1 MSVPNRGP
9 ELQAVCYTLAVS
21 SVIAVALRIYV
32 RVRLV
37 KNFGLD
43 DWFMCSA
50 LITFLLFVMSALLG
64 VKHGTGRHRDDLDPH
79 DFQQAMKW
87 WWWCYLWY
95 CLTMISSKI
104 SIGYLLLRITTR
116 KLDVWILYGVMAIT
130 VCTGVVFFFVTLFQ
144 CSPIS
149 YFWNQ
154 DQPGKCVKPEVIMVF
169 TYLYS
174 VFSVISDFT
183 CAILPMFLVF
193 KLNMGRKTKLA
204 LIPIMAMA
212 CVLVYPDYYKRRGL
226 TLYRASAAV
235 VVRFPFVKDFKNPDF
250 LWATIDIAIWS
261 TTEQGL
267 AVTAGSLATLRPLL
281 RLLGRKLGITT
292 SGRSEL
298 RDTDQQMGSGG
309 FRPTKGTNGSGNKHR
324 DLFSLATFAREDD
337 LDGNG
342 REGQAAYAGEHH
354 FQSRSSAEKGVSAWR
369 SRDNES
375 EEELTGQLGSDNSR
389 IVKVTTFEVRE
400 NRI

>member
-1 MSVPNRGP
+1 MAVPNRGP
-9 ELQAVCYTLAVS
+9 ELQAVCYTLVTSAIITVL
-21 SVIAVALRIYV
+21 LRIFV
-32 RVRLV
+32 RVRMV
-37 KNFGLD
+37 KNFGID
-43 DWFMCSA
+43 DWFMISA
-50 LITFLLFVMSALLG
+50 LITFILFVTCALLG
-64 VKHGTGRHRDDLDPH
+64 VKHGTGRHRDDLDPE
-79 DFQQAMKW
+79 DYKQARQW

-95 CLTMISSKI
+95 CLTMIASKI

-116 KLDVWILYGVMAIT
+116 KWDRWILYGVMAIT
-130 VCTGVVFFFVTLFQ
+130 VCTGVVFFFVTIFQ

-149 YFWNQ
+149 YFWNT
-154 DQPGKCVKPEVIMVF
+154 DQPGKCVPPEVIMAL

-193 KLNMGRKTKLA
+193 QLNMGKKTKLA

-212 CVLVYPDYYKRRGL
+212 CV
-226 TLYRASAAV
+226 ASAAV

-267 AVTAGSLATLRPLL
+267 AITAGSLATLRPLL

-298 RDTDQQMGSGG
+298 KDTDQPMGSGG
-309 FRPTKGTNGSGNKHR
+309 LRPSRGTNGSSNKHR

-337 LDGNG
+337 LDGHG
-342 REGQAAYAGEHH
+342 RDGQAAYAGENHYNG
-354 FQSRSSAEKGVSAWR
+354 RSSAEKGVSTWR
-369 SRDNES
+369 SADNSS
-375 EEELTGQLGSDNSR
+375 EEELTGRSNSTR
-389 IVKVTTFEVRE
+389 IVKVTTTFEVRE

>member
-50 LITFLLFVMSALLG
+50 LTTFLLFVMSALLG

-79 DFQQAMKW
+79 DFQQSNEMVVVVLLMVG
-87 WWWCYLWY
+87 YLQFNRVRHANRPYRY

-144 CSPIS
+144 CTPIS

-154 DQPGKCVKPEVIMVF
+154 DQPGKCVKPEVIMAL

-212 CVLVYPDYYKRRGL
+212 CV
-226 TLYRASAAV
+226 ASAAV
-235 VVRFPFVKDFKNPDF
+235 VVRFPFVKDFKNSDF

-298 RDTDQQMGSGG
+298 RDTDQPMGSGG
-309 FRPTKGTNGSGNKHR
+309 FRPSKGTNSSGNKHR
-324 DLFSLATFAREDD
+324 NLFSLATFAREDD

-342 REGQAAYAGEHH
+342 RDGQAAYAGEHH

-375 EEELTGQLGSDNSR
+375 EEELTGQSDNSR